1 MTAQVILVDD
11 EPHVRRACTQALT
24 LAGIGVESLAS
35 AESALER
42 VDVEW
47 PGVLVTDIKMPGMD
61 GLELLQ
67 RALEIDRSLPV
78 ILITGHGDIPMAIDA
93 MRKGAHDFI
102 EKPFASETLVDL
114 VRKALE
120 MRRLVV
126 ENRALRA
133 KLGDGG
139 IERILIGSSAAA
151 RALRGKVQA
160 YAETEADVLIVGE
173 TGVGKDLVAR
183 TMHASSA
190 RKNGPFVAINCGA
203 IPASI
208 IESELFGHEQGAF
221 TGALRRRIGKFEY
234 AHGGTLFLDEIESM
248 PKDLQVRLLRVLQ
261 DRSVERVGSN
271 QSIPVDVRVMT
282 ASKAE
287 LRVACAQ
294 GRFREDLYF
303 RLNVLSIEIP
313 PLRERME
320 DVPALFHW
328 FVSQAAERAR
338 RPCPP
343 IRNDTLM
350 LLLQHDWPGNVR
362 ELQNA
367 AFRYALGLDLGI
379 GAIDYEVEKASLG
392 DRMAQLEKQ
401 LVHNELQRNGGDL
414 KATYQSLGISRK
426 TLYDKMRRYGLG
438 RPPPD
443 DE

>member
-1 MTAQVILVDD
+1 MTVEVILVDD
-11 EPHVRRACTQALT
+11 EPHVRRACVQALS
-24 LAGIGVESLAS
+24 LAGISVEALAS
-35 AESALER
+35 AEGALER
-42 VDVEW
+42 VDAKW

-67 RALEIDRSLPV
+67 RAVEIDRDLPV
-78 ILITGHGDIPMAIDA
+78 ILITGHGDIPMAISA
-93 MRKGAHDFI
+93 VRKGAHDFI
-102 EKPFASETLVDL
+102 EKPFASEALVEA
-114 VRKALE
+114 VRRALD

-133 KLGDGG
+133 SLQGGG
-139 IERILIGSSAAA
+139 IEHALIGSSTAA
-151 RALRGKVQA
+151 RALRSKVQA

-183 TMHASSA
+183 TMHAASA
-190 RKNGPFVAINCGA
+190 RKNGRFVAINCGA
-203 IPASI
+203 IPEAI

-234 AHGGTLFLDEIESM
+234 AQGGTLFLDEIESM

-261 DRSVERVGSN
+261 ERIVERVGSN
-271 QSIPVDVRVMT
+271 QGIPIDVRIMT
-282 ASKAE
+282 ACKID
-287 LRVACAQ
+287 LRFACAQ

-303 RLNVLSIEIP
+303 RLNVLSVDIP

-320 DVPALFHW
+320 DVPLLFHW

-343 IRNDTLM
+343 IHSDVLI

-367 AFRYALGLDLGI
+367 ASRYALGLDLGI
-379 GAIDYEVEKASLG
+379 GPINHEVEKASLSA
-392 DRMAQLEKQ
+392 RMAQLEKQ
-401 LVHNELQRNGGDL
+401 LVHNELQRNNGDL
-414 KATYQSLGISRK
+414 KATYQSLGVSRK

-438 RPPPD
+438 RPPAD